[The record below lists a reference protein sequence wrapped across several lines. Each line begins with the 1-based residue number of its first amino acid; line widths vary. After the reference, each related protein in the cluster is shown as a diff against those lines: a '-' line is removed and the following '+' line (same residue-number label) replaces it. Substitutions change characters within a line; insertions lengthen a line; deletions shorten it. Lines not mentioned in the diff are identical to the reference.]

1 MKKLIFLPFIL
12 LLIVMAGCTQQK
24 TTINTTPKISNTTE
38 QADETASKSTSPVL
52 EVTQKGD
59 TNYLVL
65 NKNGQQVILIEGKM
79 KNQDDPTNIS
89 VISNPRFSP
98 DKNYILYDNGT
109 YFGDLT
115 EIYDINKSETIDRGD
130 VGKTGFS
137 SDGKYFYKCRTG
149 RGGYIEA
156 IIKSV
161 PNLDVV
167 FDVFG
172 KQLGEGQ
179 YERNSGFNDL
189 DCTYDRSKQQI
200 KFTLYENWQ
209 EEDRGNTKTL
219 YYPEK

>member
-1 MKKLIFLPFIL
+1 MKKIIFLSFVL
-12 LLIVMAGCTQQK
+12 LLIVITGCAQQK
-24 TTINTTPKISNTTE
+24 PTVNTAPKTANTTKQT
-38 QADETASKSTSPVL
+38 DETSSNRVSPAL
-52 EVTQKGD
+52 EVAQKGD
-59 TNYLVL
+59 MNYLFF
-65 NKNGQQVILIEGKM
+65 NKNGIEKILVEGKM

-98 DKNYILYDNGT
+98 DKNYVIYDNGT
-109 YFGDLT
+109 YFGNLT
-115 EIYDINKSETIDRGD
+115 EVYDINKSETIDRGD

-137 SDGKYFYKCRTG
+137 SDGNYFYKCRTG

-156 IIKSV
+156 VVKSV
-161 PNLDVV
+161 PDFNVM
-167 FDVFG
+167 FDIFG

-189 DCTYDRSKQQI
+189 DCTYDNAVKQI

-209 EEDRGNTKTL
+209 EDDRGKTKTL